1 MPIFPLLY
9 NRSRRQGQVLITDV
23 ETTLAI
29 PQQIDRLALQLGCE
43 VDWSRAEGWPHRI
56 TPHGAL
62 EAFAGLGQAVVD
74 AERALRD
81 YARYGDAQGWASILA
96 MLRHLMGMA
105 QEMAAQGREQPEDEG

>member
-9 NRSRRQGQVLITDV
+9 NRSRRQGQVLITGV

-96 MLRHLMGMA
+96 MLRHLTRMA
-105 QEMAAQGREQPEDEG
+105 EGLAAGGGEQGEGEG